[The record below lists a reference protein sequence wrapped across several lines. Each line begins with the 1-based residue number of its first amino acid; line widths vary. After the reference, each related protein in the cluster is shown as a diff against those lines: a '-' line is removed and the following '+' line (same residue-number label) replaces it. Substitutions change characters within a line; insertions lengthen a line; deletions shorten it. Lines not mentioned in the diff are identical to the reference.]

1 MKEPLDLGLGKNGW
15 PAPYKELARLMY
27 AVRRSCP
34 RLPLLATSAVN
45 PRHPVPGDHL
55 DLIGRLITNGRE
67 DSEVTAGSNLR
78 LNPLSPH
85 ESGFQMARS
94 RIWQLLLSAF
104 RRTRTILLLRLKFRA
119 LMRQIRRE
127 PFTLVMITSCPNPE
141 LLKMPEDFYYG
152 NLPHLLQKRGI
163 SCLRLC
169 MNFSQQWKSERAF
182 VKDVLTRTQIP
193 SLPVQLLIPL
203 WAPLATVWNQILTSI
218 ALRRLARKV
227 ADRKMA
233 KFYKYACLD
242 CLRPGTMERTFSF
255 YIARAAVKIWSLRVF
270 IALHEGSFEK
280 LFWHGA
286 KAANKEC
293 VTVGYQHATIMP
305 HSLQLLSPNS
315 DSWEL
320 STPDVILCLGEVTR
334 SMIKAGHE
342 PHKTKLISFGAAR
355 RSSSDS
361 SFRPPEPQR
370 RTVLVAPQMSE
381 SKMLFNFVI
390 QVARLLPDHHFIL
403 RCHPNLPF
411 AQIRPHLDDVIEE
424 FSNIEISD
432 LKSITDDLAR
442 SSVLLYRASSSVFYA
457 VLQGL
462 KPIYLRDSCL
472 PDADPL
478 FELTDWREFVSSP
491 SEMAQTLWRYAGT
504 IEESAAARW
513 RNAAE
518 YARDYIMSVDDSSID
533 QFLVAVGLQER
544 AGEA

>member
-1 MKEPLDLGLGKNGW
+1 MKEPLNLGLGENGW

-55 DLIGRLITNGRE
+55 DLIERLITNGRE
-67 DSEVTAGSNLR
+67 ASEVTAGSNLR
-78 LNPLSPH
+78 SNPLSTQ
-85 ESGFQMARS
+85 ELGFQTARK
-94 RIWQLLLSAF
+94 RIWRLLFLAL
-104 RRTRTILLLRLKFRA
+104 RRTLTIVFWRLKFRG

-127 PFTLVMITSCPNPE
+127 SITLVMTTSCPNPE
-141 LLKMPEDFYYG
+141 LLKTSDDFYYG

-169 MNFSQQWKSERAF
+169 MDHSLHWRSESDF
-182 VKDVLTRTQIP
+182 VGDVLTRSQIP
-193 SLPVQLLIPL
+193 SVPVQMLIPV
-203 WAPLATVWNQILTSI
+203 WAPLATVWNQILTSLALHRLSRKATDKKI
-218 ALRRLARKV
+218 AKL
-227 ADRKMA
+227 
-233 KFYKYACLD
+233 YKYVWLD
-242 CLRPGTMERTFSF
+242 CLSPATMQRTFFF
-255 YIARAAVKIWSLRVF
+255 YIARAAVKTWSPHVF
-270 IALHEGSFEK
+270 VMLHEGANEK
-280 LFWHGA
+280 LFWHGV
-286 KAANKEC
+286 KAANNKC
-293 VTVGYQHATIMP
+293 VTVGYQHAAIMP

-315 DSWEL
+315 GSWEL
-320 STPDVILCLGEVTR
+320 STPDVVLCLGEATR
-334 SMIKAGHE
+334 NMIQAGHE

-355 RSSSDS
+355 QTSNNS
-361 SFRPPEPQR
+361 SFRPPKPER
-370 RTVLVAPQMSE
+370 RTVLVVPQVSE
-381 SKMLFNFVI
+381 SKLLFNFAI
-390 QVARLLPDHHFIL
+390 RVARLLPDHHFIL
-403 RCHPNLPF
+403 RCHPNMPF
-411 AQIRPHLDDVIEE
+411 AQIRPHLAGVVEE
-424 FSNIEISD
+424 FSNIAISD
-432 LKSITDDLAR
+432 FKSITEDLAR

-504 IEESAAARW
+504 TEESAAARW

-518 YARDYIMSVDDSSID
+518 YAKDYMMPVDESSID
-533 QFLVAVGLQER
+533 RFLVAAGLQER